1 MSTECHWGVLL
12 AGSDGR
18 LTLQTLC
25 VGKWLLGTPYYSSS
39 WQIRDSS
46 VFRCVSVYF
55 IRVIGIF
62 VVFCKMGNSGLI
74 H

>member
-1 MSTECHWGVLL
+1 MSTECHWGTLL
-12 AGSDGR
+12 AGYDGH

-39 WQIRDSS
+39 WRICDSS
-46 VFRCVSVYF
+46 VFLCVSVYF

-62 VVFCKMGNSGLI
+62 AVFCKMGNSGLT

>member
-1 MSTECHWGVLL
+1 MLL